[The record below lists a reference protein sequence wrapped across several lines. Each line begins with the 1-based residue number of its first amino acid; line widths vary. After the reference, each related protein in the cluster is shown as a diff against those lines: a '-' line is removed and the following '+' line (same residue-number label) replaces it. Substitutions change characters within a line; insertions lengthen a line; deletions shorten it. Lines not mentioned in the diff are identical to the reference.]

1 MITTGAI
8 SSKSNW
14 NAVTTAAAQ
23 IHQLE
28 PAHSISFNTSA
39 SNGNPSNTA
48 SKNPFRRSS
57 IHVFTVVVLKPN
69 RPSSLNCAYH
79 ANGKLTMLNAKPVA
93 KRKPAIAKTDVPK
106 AAANLPNAHGNA
118 PPNRIAIRSAG
129 IKQGDHISKSVLC
142 KRVIRRTT
150 IRGHVNYSAKR
161 GRLFVR
167 VRTHVTLI
175 QSTQPQ
181 FSERAREDQNQSDD
195 GKRWHRAILRC
206 HSERNEAATTRTKV
220 REVGLSISGGTTTRE
235 RWPRPA
241 TPLP

>member
-69 RPSSLNCAYH
+69 RSSSLNCAYH
-79 ANGKLTMLNAKPVA
+79 ANGKLTMLNTKPVA
-93 KRKPAIAKTDVPK
+93 KRKPAIAQTDDPN
-106 AAANLPNAHGNA
+106 AAASFPNAQGNT
-118 PPNRIAIRSAG
+118 PLNNRMMRSAV
-129 IKQGDHISKSVLC
+129 SNNVTTSP
-142 KRVIRRTT
+142 KRLL
-150 IRGHVNYSAKR
+150 A
-161 GRLFVR
+161 R
-167 VRTHVTLI
+167 V
-175 QSTQPQ
+175 
-181 FSERAREDQNQSDD
+181 
-195 GKRWHRAILRC
+195 
-206 HSERNEAATTRTKV
+206 
-220 REVGLSISGGTTTRE
+220 
-235 RWPRPA
+235 
-241 TPLP
+241 